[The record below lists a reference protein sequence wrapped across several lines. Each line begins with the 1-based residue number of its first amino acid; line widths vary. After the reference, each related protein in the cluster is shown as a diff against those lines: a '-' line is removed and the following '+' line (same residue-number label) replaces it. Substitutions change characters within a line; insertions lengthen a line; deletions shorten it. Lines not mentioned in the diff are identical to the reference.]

1 MRVPFPPPPLWGAPL
16 PPPMGALQFH
26 ALAGR
31 SVSLRYRSGAPFS
44 QILLFRRCSYKE
56 QPYKYDC
63 PTLQIHCQF
72 FQPISSLTLVG
83 TNCVCEHGIML
94 INNVSHKVIDLFN
107 LNPIPIIAWILKII
121 NILPIGY
128 IQIVIFL

>member
-1 MRVPFPPPPLWGAPL
+1 MYHSHPRPFGAPPCPL
-16 PPPMGALQFH
+16 PGGLCSSTPWLGEACPSAI
-26 ALAGR
+26 
-31 SVSLRYRSGAPFS
+31 APGHTSPRFYF
-44 QILLFRRCSYKE
+44 FRRCSYKE

-94 INNVSHKVIDLFN
+94 INNVSHKVIDLFT